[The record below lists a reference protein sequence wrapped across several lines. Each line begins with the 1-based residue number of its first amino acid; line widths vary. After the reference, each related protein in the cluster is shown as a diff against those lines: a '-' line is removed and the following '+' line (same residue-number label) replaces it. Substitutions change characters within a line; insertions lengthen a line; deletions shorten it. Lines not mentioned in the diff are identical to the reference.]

1 METLEGNKVKLYVEV
16 DEAEFEHD
24 IDRAFKLIAKEVNLP
39 GFRAGK
45 APRKVLEARVGVGVA
60 REQALRDAVPQYLAK
75 AVREHEIDLITTP
88 EVEIT
93 GGQEDG
99 LVEMVALACAAKRQ
113 RRLPHHFLDHPPRH
127 VGQPLVSPAVRVGQ
141 LLVVQP
147 H

>member
-1 METLEGNKVKLYVEV
+1 VKSSVETLEGNKVKLYVEV

-45 APRKVLEARVGVGVA
+45 APRKVLEARVGIGPA

-75 AVREHEIDLITTP
+75 AVREHAIDLIATP

-93 GGQEDG
+93 DG
-99 LVEMVALACAAKRQ
+99 AEAGPVEFDATC
-113 RRLPHHFLDHPPRH
+113 
-127 VGQPLVSPAVRVGQ
+127 
-141 LLVVQP
+141 
-147 H
+147 